1 MSKLLRRRG
10 IGAVLA
16 LFVAVALTACS
27 SPSEVVSD
35 SGSSSEEGGGSS
47 SDESQQALQIAYEGE
62 MGTPPTEPTTPE
74 PGVAVWV
81 VSCGEQIPSCAA
93 PTAAAAEAAETAGWT
108 PTVCDGQLNPEGWN
122 NCLRQGISA
131 GVDVIIPIGLDCPR
145 TEQAYREARDAGITV
160 VGGGGVDCD
169 AVGGE
174 KLWASETLQL
184 EGRTAEET
192 WNFVGQLAAEYLI
205 GKTDGQAKALQLVFT
220 DAVWG
225 PWIAEGFEARMADCA
240 ECEVTELEYSNAD
253 VGGGTLPQKFSTALL
268 GDPELDSVF
277 VPVGGIMAAGLAQA
291 VQSSGRSAELNVI
304 TGLGSG
310 ANLDLIR
317 SDGGQDAQVGY
328 PVEWGSWGA
337 VDTAIRV
344 LNGEEPQYQG
354 NGYQVVDA
362 ENNMPEGPEFSG
374 GVDFRAA
381 YQEAWGV

>member
-1 MSKLLRRRG
+1 MSNLLRRRG
-10 IGAVLA
+10 IGSVLA
-16 LFVAVALTACS
+16 LFAAIALTACS
-27 SPSEVVSD
+27 SPSEVASD
-35 SGSSSEEGGGSS
+35 SGTSSEEGGDS
-47 SDESQQALQIAYEGE
+47 SDEAQEALQVAYEGE
-62 MGTPPTEPTTPE
+62 MGTPPTESTTPKS
-74 PGVAVWV
+74 GVKVWV

-93 PTAAAAEAAETAGWT
+93 PTAAVAEAAEAAGWT

-145 TEQAYREARDAGITV
+145 TEQAYQEARDAGITV
-160 VGGGGVDCD
+160 IGGGGVDCD
-169 AVGGE
+169 SVGGE

-192 WNFVGQLAAEYLI
+192 WNFVGQLGAEYLI
-205 GKTDGQAKALQLVFT
+205 GKTDGQAKVLQLIFT

-240 ECEVTELEYSNAD
+240 DCEVTPLEYSNAE

-268 GDPELDSVF
+268 ADPQLDSVF
-277 VPVGGIMAAGLAQA
+277 IPVGGILPAGLSQA
-291 VQSSGRSAELNVI
+291 IQASGRSDELTVLG
-304 TGLGSG
+304 GLGSG

-317 SDGGQDAQVGY
+317 SDGGQDAMIGY
-328 PVEWGSWGA
+328 PVEWGGWGA

-362 ENNMPEGPEFSG
+362 ENNMPDGPEFSG